1 MAESHPLTA
10 TLQNLPIEVGALR
23 RHTVVYSCLD
33 VSEQHLA
40 LGSEQ
45 GYVWVVDR
53 SSGKLLKEFNVS
65 YEGGNGGEV

>member
-1 MAESHPLTA
+1 M
-10 TLQNLPIEVGALR
+10 GALR

-45 GYVWVVDR
+45 GYVWVVDLA
-53 SSGKLLKEFNVS
+53 SGKLLKEFNVS
-65 YEGGNGGEV
+65 YEGGMEGKCRW